1 MQGVEPFDP
10 RGGPGRMVWDVAGLL
25 RALADALA
33 VRFGAVA
40 VQGEVS
46 GFSRA
51 ASGHCYFNLKDPSGA
66 AAVRCVMF
74 RRAAALLD
82 FMPSDGM
89 QVELRGRLAVYEA
102 RGDLQLMVEGM
113 RRAGAGLLME
123 QFLRL
128 KARLEAEGLFD
139 SSRKRV
145 LPAMPRCL
153 GVITSLTTAALQD
166 VATALARRAPHVR
179 VVIYPAAVQGAEA
192 PTQLAR
198 AIELAGARAEAD
210 VLIVCRGGGS
220 LEDLWAFNDERVVR
234 AVAASRLP
242 VICGVGHESDVTLSD
257 FAADLR
263 APTPTAA
270 AELAAPSA
278 RDAEA
283 LLAAWGHRLARA
295 LGQRLDT
302 QAQRLDRVAM
312 RLARPADALR
322 SHGKAWALLD
332 QRRRA
337 LLQQALAR
345 QRQRQQEQARRLQRG
360 SASLLRLRRAQLEAL
375 GARLQALDPLRVVA
389 RGYALIQTAEGA
401 LVVEPGQLH
410 DGQDLRLTLAG
421 GQASLRAERVL
432 RK

>member
-1 MQGVEPFDP
+1 MQGVEPP
-10 RGGPGRMVWDVAGLL
+10 VPGGLPGRFVWDVAGLL
-25 RALADALA
+25 RALADALSA
-33 VRFGAVA
+33 RFGAVA
-40 VQGEVS
+40 VQGEIS

-82 FMPSDGM
+82 FMPGDGM

-113 RRAGAGLLME
+113 RRAGAGQLME

-139 SSRKRV
+139 TGRKRDI
-145 LPAMPRCL
+145 PAFPRCI
-153 GVITSLTTAALQD
+153 GVVTSLAAAALHD
-166 VATALARRAPHVR
+166 VATALARRAPHVQ
-179 VVIYPAAVQGAEA
+179 VVVYPAAVQGAEA
-192 PTQLAR
+192 PAQLVR
-198 AIELAGARAEAD
+198 AIELAGTRADAD
-210 VLIVCRGGGS
+210 VLVVCRGGGS
-220 LEDLWAFNDERVVR
+220 LEDLWSFNDERVVR
-234 AVAASRLP
+234 AVAASPLP
-242 VICGVGHESDVTLSD
+242 VICGVGHESDVTLCD

-278 RDAEA
+278 RDAAA
-283 LLAAWGHRLARA
+283 LLAAWAHRLVRT
-295 LGQRLDT
+295 LGHRLDT

-322 SHGKAWALLD
+322 SHGKTLALLD

-337 LLQQALAR
+337 LLQQAVAR
-345 QRQRQQEQARRLQRG
+345 RGLRQQEQARRLQRAA
-360 SASLLRLRRAQLEAL
+360 ASLLRLRLTQLEAL
-375 GARLQALDPLRVVA
+375 GARLHALDPMRVVA
-389 RGYALIQTAEGA
+389 RGYALVETAEGA

-421 GQASLRAERVL
+421 GRARLRTGQVRRE
-432 RK
+432 

>member
-10 RGGPGRMVWDVAGLL
+10 RGVPGRGVWDVAGLL

-40 VQGEVS
+40 VQGEIS

-51 ASGHCYFNLKDPSGA
+51 ASGHCYFSLKDPSGA

-82 FMPSDGM
+82 FMPGDGM

-113 RRAGAGLLME
+113 RRAGAGQLME

-128 KARLEAEGLFD
+128 KARLEVEGLFD
-139 SSRKRV
+139 PGRKRV
-145 LPAMPRCL
+145 LPAMPRCV
-153 GVITSLTTAALQD
+153 GVVTSLATAALQD

-192 PTQLAR
+192 PAQLVR
-198 AIELAGARAEAD
+198 AIELAGMRAEAD

-220 LEDLWAFNDERVVR
+220 IEDLWAFNDERVVR
-234 AVAASRLP
+234 AVAGSGLP
-242 VICGVGHESDVTLSD
+242 MICGVGHETDVTLSD

-283 LLAAWGHRLARA
+283 LLAAWAHRLARA
-295 LGQRLDT
+295 LGQRLDA

-312 RLARPADALR
+312 RLTRPADALR
-322 SHGKAWALLD
+322 NHGKALALLE

-337 LLQQALAR
+337 LLQHALVR
-345 QRQRQQEQARRLQRG
+345 QRQRQHEQARRLQRAC
-360 SASLLRLRRAQLEAL
+360 ASLLRLRRAQLEAL
-375 GARLQALDPLRVVA
+375 GARIQALDPLRVVA

-410 DGQDLRLTLAG
+410 DGQVLRFTLAG
-421 GQASLRAERVL
+421 GQASLRAEQVL
-432 RK
+432 RT

>member
-10 RGGPGRMVWDVAGLL
+10 RGAPGRTVWDVAGLL

-33 VRFGAVA
+33 ARFGAVA
-40 VQGEVS
+40 VQGEIS

-82 FMPSDGM
+82 FMPADGM

-113 RRAGAGLLME
+113 RRAGAGQLME

-139 SSRKRV
+139 SGRKRV
-145 LPAMPRCL
+145 LPAFPRCV
-153 GVITSLTTAALQD
+153 GVITSLATAALQD
-166 VATALARRAPHVR
+166 VTTALARRAPHVR
-179 VVIYPAAVQGAEA
+179 VIVYPAAVQGAEA
-192 PTQLAR
+192 PAQLVR
-198 AIELAGARAEAD
+198 AIELAGTRADAD

-220 LEDLWAFNDERVVR
+220 IEDLWAFNDERVVR
-234 AVAASRLP
+234 AVAASPLP

-278 RDAEA
+278 RDAQA
-283 LLAAWGHRLARA
+283 LLAAWAHRLARA
-295 LGQRLDT
+295 LAQKLDT
-302 QAQRLDRVAM
+302 QAQHLDRVAM

-322 SHGKAWALLD
+322 SHGKALALLD

-337 LLQQALAR
+337 LLRHALAR
-345 QRQRQQEQARRLQRG
+345 QQQRQQEQARRLQRG

-375 GARLQALDPLRVVA
+375 GARIQALDPLRVVA
-389 RGYALIQTAEGA
+389 RGYALIQTAEGV

-421 GQASLRAERVL
+421 GQASLRADQVR
-432 RK
+432 RQ

>member
-10 RGGPGRMVWDVAGLL
+10 RGVPGRGVWGVAGLL
-25 RALADALA
+25 RALADALT

-40 VQGEVS
+40 VQGEIS

-51 ASGHCYFNLKDPSGA
+51 ASGHCYFSLKDPSGA

-82 FMPSDGM
+82 FMPGDGM

-113 RRAGAGLLME
+113 RRAGAGQLME

-128 KARLEAEGLFD
+128 KARLEVEGLFD
-139 SSRKRV
+139 PGRKRV
-145 LPAMPRCL
+145 LPAMPRCV
-153 GVITSLTTAALQD
+153 GVVTSLATAALQD

-179 VVIYPAAVQGAEA
+179 VVVYPAAVQGAEA
-192 PTQLAR
+192 PDQLVR
-198 AIELAGARAEAD
+198 AIGLAGMRAEAD

-220 LEDLWAFNDERVVR
+220 IEDLWAFNDERVVR
-234 AVAASRLP
+234 AVAGSGLP
-242 VICGVGHESDVTLSD
+242 VICGVGHETDVTLSD

-283 LLAAWGHRLARA
+283 LLAAWAHRLARA
-295 LGQRLDT
+295 LGQRLDA

-312 RLARPADALR
+312 RLTRPADALR
-322 SHGKAWALLD
+322 NHGKALALLE

-337 LLQQALAR
+337 LLQHALVR
-345 QRQRQQEQARRLQRG
+345 QRQRQQEQARRLQRAC
-360 SASLLRLRRAQLEAL
+360 ASLLRLRRAQLEAL
-375 GARLQALDPLRVVA
+375 GARIQALDPLRVVA

-410 DGQDLRLTLAG
+410 DGQALRLTLAG
-421 GQASLRAERVL
+421 GQACLRAEQVL
-432 RK
+432 RT

>member
-10 RGGPGRMVWDVAGLL
+10 RGVPGRVVWDVAGLL
-25 RALADALA
+25 RALTDALA
-33 VRFGAVA
+33 ARFGAVA
-40 VQGEVS
+40 VQGEIS

-74 RRAAALLD
+74 RRAASLLD
-82 FMPSDGM
+82 FVPGDGM

-139 SSRKRV
+139 TGRKRA
-145 LPAMPRCL
+145 LPAFPRCM
-153 GVITSLTTAALQD
+153 GVVTSLATAALQD

-179 VVIYPAAVQGAEA
+179 VVVYPAAVQGAEA
-192 PTQLAR
+192 PAQLVR
-198 AIELAGARAEAD
+198 AIELAGSRAEAD

-220 LEDLWAFNDERVVR
+220 IEDLWAFNDERVVR
-234 AVAASRLP
+234 AVAASPLP

-270 AELAAPSA
+270 AELAAPSG
-278 RDAEA
+278 RDAQA
-283 LLAAWGHRLARA
+283 LLAAWAHRLTRA

-322 SHGKAWALLD
+322 SHGKALALLD

-337 LLQQALAR
+337 LVQLAVAR
-345 QRQRQQEQARRLQRG
+345 QAQRQQEQARRLHRG
-360 SASLLRLRRAQLEAL
+360 VFSLLRLRRAQLEAL
-375 GARLQALDPLRVVA
+375 GARIQALDPLRVVA
-389 RGYALIQTAEGA
+389 RGYALIQTVEGA

-410 DGQDLRLTLAG
+410 DGLDLRLTLAG
-421 GQASLRAERVL
+421 GQARLRAEQVL

>member
-10 RGGPGRMVWDVAGLL
+10 RGVPGRGVWGVAGLL
-25 RALADALA
+25 RALADALT

-40 VQGEVS
+40 VQGEIS

-51 ASGHCYFNLKDPSGA
+51 ASGHCYFSLKDPSGA

-82 FMPSDGM
+82 FMPGDGM

-113 RRAGAGLLME
+113 RRAGAGQLME

-128 KARLEAEGLFD
+128 KARLEVEGLFD
-139 SSRKRV
+139 PGRKRV
-145 LPAMPRCL
+145 LPAMPRCV
-153 GVITSLTTAALQD
+153 GVVTSLATAALQD

-179 VVIYPAAVQGAEA
+179 VVVYPAAVQGAEA
-192 PTQLAR
+192 PAQLVR
-198 AIELAGARAEAD
+198 AIELAGMRAEAD

-220 LEDLWAFNDERVVR
+220 IEDLWAFNDERVVR
-234 AVAASRLP
+234 AVAGSGLP
-242 VICGVGHESDVTLSD
+242 VICGVGHETDVTLSD

-283 LLAAWGHRLARA
+283 LLAAWAHRLARA
-295 LGQRLDT
+295 LGQRLDA

-312 RLARPADALR
+312 RLTRPADALR
-322 SHGKAWALLD
+322 NHGKALALLE

-337 LLQQALAR
+337 LLQHALVR
-345 QRQRQQEQARRLQRG
+345 QRQRQQEQARRLQRAC
-360 SASLLRLRRAQLEAL
+360 ASLLRLRRAQLEAL
-375 GARLQALDPLRVVA
+375 GARIQALDPLRVVA

-410 DGQDLRLTLAG
+410 DGQALRLTLAG
-421 GQASLRAERVL
+421 GQASLRAEQVL
-432 RK
+432 RT